1 MISRDTVINSTIKT
15 ADTTTMPAIAP
26 TGTLLLDSASVA
38 VGTDGVT
45 VGASGTDGVTVGA
58 SVADG
63 VTVCVVGVEPLQ
75 STSKY
80 SQPVNSGVGE
90 GQLMRLFSVPL
101 HSGTLSLTPATAA
114 RVLYSP
120 V

>member
-1 MISRDTVINSTIKT
+1 
-15 ADTTTMPAIAP
+15 MPAITP
-26 TGTLLLDSASVA
+26 TGTLLASASVA

-45 VGASGTDGVTVGA
+45 VG
-58 SVADG
+58 
-63 VTVCVVGVEPLQ
+63 VVGVEPPLQ

-90 GQLMRLFSVPL
+90 RQLMRLFSVPL
-101 HSGTLSLTPATAA
+101 HSGTLSLTPVTAA

-120 V
+120 VYSKPIYMTETNVHSENANIALVND

>member
-45 VGASGTDGVTVGA
+45 VGASVAVGTDGVTVGVTVGA

-90 GQLMRLFSVPL
+90 RQLMRLFSVPF
-101 HSGTLSLTPATAA
+101 TAA
-114 RVLYSP
+114 RVLNSP